1 MIAHPPSPIFVHVGD
16 DVELSVLT
24 WNLQG
29 PKRPTLLVHGLAS
42 NATLWSGVAD
52 SLALDG
58 HPVAA
63 VDLRGHGRSSK
74 PDVGYDFAT
83 INSDLLAVLGRL
95 GWVTGEPV
103 IAGQSWG
110 ANVVADFSAHNP
122 DALAGLVLVDGGT
135 IELSARFADWPTCK
149 AALTP
154 PNLAGVKF
162 PDFEEMIR
170 SRHPDWPE
178 SGIAGTLGNMEVL
191 EDSTIRPW
199 LSLEHHLQILRN
211 LWEHRPSELYRLIDC
226 PVTLIVADDPTNT
239 RWMTGKRQEVAV
251 AATAIADCDVH
262 WIPGDHDLHAQYPEL
277 VAKLIQGT
285 PERSGAS
292 S

>member
-103 IAGQSWG
+103 IAGQSW
-110 ANVVADFSAHNP
+110 
-122 DALAGLVLVDGGT
+122 
-135 IELSARFADWPTCK
+135 
-149 AALTP
+149 
-154 PNLAGVKF
+154 
-162 PDFEEMIR
+162 
-170 SRHPDWPE
+170 
-178 SGIAGTLGNMEVL
+178 
-191 EDSTIRPW
+191 
-199 LSLEHHLQILRN
+199 
-211 LWEHRPSELYRLIDC
+211 
-226 PVTLIVADDPTNT
+226 
-239 RWMTGKRQEVAV
+239 
-251 AATAIADCDVH
+251 
-262 WIPGDHDLHAQYPEL
+262 
-277 VAKLIQGT
+277 
-285 PERSGAS
+285 
-292 S
+292 